1 MTAYT
6 KKPKMHRF
14 FLLLLADLLAAGVLL
29 CIFALFHHVIKKPG
43 NLDNTTLIP
52 RPTASF
58 SFGWGTPSPS
68 AAEPEA
74 TLLIQTGTPSAPVSA
89 EPSLTP
95 SAAAFTPSATPVIT
109 PSPAPTPTPAVWTA
123 DSYQSDE
130 ISIKIETVVTGAGE
144 DLVTYYAA
152 DIRIAN
158 IECIR
163 TAFAHDT
170 YGKNYAQSVLQIGRA
185 HNAILAISGDSYG
198 LMERGVVVRNGR
210 LYRSEKNASDI
221 CVLYYDGTMETLSP
235 GDYEEEALKEYL
247 ISKGAYQAWCFGPM
261 LLDQDGKALTN
272 FNTSSYLLS
281 KHPRCAIGY
290 YEPGHYVF
298 LIVDGRQSHSNGLSM
313 RELALLMEA
322 LGCRTAYNLDGGRIA
337 LMTFAGQVYT
347 KPSNSGRD
355 VSDIIYIGERNE

>member
-1 MTAYT
+1 M
-6 KKPKMHRF
+6 
-14 FLLLLADLLAAGVLL
+14 
-29 CIFALFHHVIKKPG
+29 
-43 NLDNTTLIP
+43 
-52 RPTASF
+52 
-58 SFGWGTPSPS
+58 
-68 AAEPEA
+68 
-74 TLLIQTGTPSAPVSA
+74 
-89 EPSLTP
+89 
-95 SAAAFTPSATPVIT
+95 
-109 PSPAPTPTPAVWTA
+109 
-123 DSYQSDE
+123 
-130 ISIKIETVVTGAGE
+130 VTGAGE

-290 YEPGHYVF
+290 YEPG
-298 LIVDGRQSHSNGLSM
+298 Q
-313 RELALLMEA
+313 E